1 MLHSSR
7 REQSVQLISAPR
19 DQETSPI
26 SRSGAYQPLGL
37 LSIASYLLA
46 NQICSKV
53 EILDGEFL
61 SVTEIEFR
69 ITADIVGISCTT
81 PSYRNALRI
90 AQAAKNRGAVVV
102 LGGPHPSAL
111 GKTILKNRP
120 EVDFIV
126 QGDGEESFAKLLLD
140 FPPGEISNLVYRDC
154 EAIVENPVRFT
165 SLSNL
170 PLLRRDLL
178 PLEPYIDRYSR
189 QSCSVFGRRPA
200 AIFSQKGCMW
210 RHRSAGCLFCGR
222 LDRGWR
228 GRPTDQVWREISNLV
243 DSCGVNFIWDV
254 SDSFISSRDWVLR
267 FAARRPSNLDV
278 SFFLYARS
286 CELDSEIVDALAKI
300 GCKEIFIG
308 IESGDDTLL
317 RKANKG
323 TTSDD
328 NLRAASLL
336 ASRGI
341 RMFPCFVLGL
351 PGESLETLDKTI
363 RHAELLSTMCE
374 WSTVSASV
382 LVPLPGS
389 RAFSLLRQTPEGKAL
404 LSDADALDLETL
416 GRMWVNR
423 YCTASWASIHEAINS
438 ILNLCPNVSSFF
450 NFQHNFKSLP
460 TSRALNLKERARHME
475 LNR

>member
-1 MLHSSR
+1 MIHGSG
-7 REQSVQLISAPR
+7 REQRVQLISAPR

-46 NQICSKV
+46 NQVCTEV
-53 EILDGEFL
+53 EVLDGEFL
-61 SVTEIEFR
+61 SVAEIKSR

-81 PSYRNALRI
+81 PSYRNALCI
-90 AQAAKNRGAVVV
+90 ARAAKNRGSVVV

-126 QGDGEESFAKLLLD
+126 QGDGEESFAKLVLD
-140 FPPGEISNLVYRDC
+140 SPPGEISNLTYRDSGT
-154 EAIVENPVRFT
+154 IIENPVRFT

-170 PLLRRDLL
+170 PMLRRDLL
-178 PLEPYIDRYSR
+178 PLEPYIDRYST
-189 QSCSVFGRRPA
+189 QSPSIFGRRPA

-228 GRPTDQVWREISNLV
+228 GRPADQVWREISNLV
-243 DSCGVNFIWDV
+243 DSSGVNFIWDV
-254 SDSFISSRDWVLR
+254 SDSFISSRDWVFR
-267 FAARRPSNLDV
+267 FAASRPSNLNV
-278 SFFLYARS
+278 NFFLYARS
-286 CELDSEIVDALAKI
+286 CELDSEIVDALAAI

-308 IESGDDTLL
+308 IESGVDSLL
-317 RKANKG
+317 LNANKG

-351 PGESLETLDKTI
+351 PGESLETLEKTI

-389 RAFSLLRQTPEGKAL
+389 RAFSLLRQTPEGKML
-404 LSDADALDLETL
+404 LPDADALDLELL
-416 GRMWVNR
+416 GRMWVDR
-423 YCTASWASIHEAINS
+423 YCTASWESIHEAINR
-438 ILNLCPNVSSFF
+438 ILNLSPNISSFF
-450 NFQHNFKSLP
+450 NFQHNLKSLP
-460 TSRALNLKERARHME
+460 MSKALN
-475 LNR
+475 